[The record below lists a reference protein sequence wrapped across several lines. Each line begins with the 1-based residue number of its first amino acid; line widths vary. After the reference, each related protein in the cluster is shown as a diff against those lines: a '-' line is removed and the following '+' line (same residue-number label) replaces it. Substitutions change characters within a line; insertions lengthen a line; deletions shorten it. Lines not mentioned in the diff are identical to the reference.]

1 MFKNLSILS
10 EKYRNQKIIKLL
22 NNVVFL
28 LAIYYLW
35 KKLEIYELEKIR
47 LIPVYSL
54 FIAGFL
60 ILVSFFLQSVGWS
73 KLFDTHKTSF
83 FIKAWLS
90 SNIAKYIPF
99 KVGVIIKRINEIK
112 LNYPT
117 LSGKLITK
125 NYFIEQLIIVG
136 TALVISISYF
146 IETIF
151 HFLVIFFIFVILME
165 ILQRFVVKVK
175 IFRSISIYFWSQFF
189 HLTALYTVSSAI
201 FDSNSLKPASIYILS
216 TIIGMFVFTAPSG
229 IGVRESIF
237 LFFLA
242 ESFDPISAITFIV
255 IIRILTT
262 VIDALTYLLSVLF
275 IKK

>member
-22 NNVVFL
+22 NNVVL

-54 FIAGFL
+54 FIAGFNTCF
-60 ILVSFFLQSVGWS
+60 ILFTISRVV

-112 LNYPT
+112 LNY

-151 HFLVIFFIFVILME
+151 HF
-165 ILQRFVVKVK
+165 
-175 IFRSISIYFWSQFF
+175 
-189 HLTALYTVSSAI
+189 
-201 FDSNSLKPASIYILS
+201 
-216 TIIGMFVFTAPSG
+216 
-229 IGVRESIF
+229 
-237 LFFLA
+237 
-242 ESFDPISAITFIV
+242 
-255 IIRILTT
+255 
-262 VIDALTYLLSVLF
+262 
-275 IKK
+275 